1 MRPASNDPDAPQND
15 DGTAV
20 AVHGESSGEGD
31 PASDRRP
38 EPRVDAD
45 DRTPEEAGYGYGV

>member
-1 MRPASNDPDAPQND
+1 MRPVSNDADAPQKD
-15 DGTAV
+15 DMAV
-20 AVHGESSGEGD
+20 VHGESSGEGD

-38 EPRVDAD
+38 EPRTDPD

>member
-20 AVHGESSGEGD
+20 TVHGESSGEGD

-45 DRTPEEAGYGYGV
+45 DRTLEEAGYGYGV

>member
-1 MRPASNDPDAPQND
+1 MRPVSNDADAPRKD
-15 DGTAV
+15 DTA
-20 AVHGESSGEGD
+20 AVYGESSAEGD

-38 EPRVDAD
+38 EPRVDTD

>member
-1 MRPASNDPDAPQND
+1 MRPVSNDADAPRQD
-15 DGTAV
+15 DV
-20 AVHGESSGEGD
+20 AAARDESSGEGD
-31 PASDRRP
+31 QAGDRRP

>member
-1 MRPASNDPDAPQND
+1 MWPMSNDVDVPQKD
-15 DGTAV
+15 DGAV
-20 AVHGESSGEGD
+20 VHGEPSGEGD

-38 EPRVDAD
+38 EPRMDAD

>member
-1 MRPASNDPDAPQND
+1 MRPASNDADAPQKD
-15 DGTAV
+15 DV
-20 AVHGESSGEGD
+20 AVVLGESSGEED
-31 PASDRRP
+31 KASDRRP

>member
-1 MRPASNDPDAPQND
+1 MRPVSDDADAPWND
-15 DGTAV
+15 DLAV
-20 AVHGESSGEGD
+20 VQGESSGERD
-31 PASDRRP
+31 LASDRRP